1 MIINFLQTRSPPILP
16 SLQQQP
22 NLKQKIMNG
31 IDVTFDK
38 DVNLYSGY
46 GARNKDSLGQLLF
59 QFFRY
64 YGHELDFEKK
74 VISVRQGRV
83 TSKVEKGWSFL
94 QDNRL
99 CVEEP
104 FNTSRNLGNTAD
116 DTSMRGIHLELRRA
130 FKMVAEANLGK
141 CCEQFEYP
149 LDEGKMSEIFVLP
162 EPRPIVA
169 QMPPPQPASRGRGTG
184 RGGRHTNNRGNNNAS
199 RRASNAGTRVHP
211 SLRQFGYHQ
220 MTPQELQLHAQQQQF
235 LLHDQLYQQY
245 QYLQAQE
252 QELRQQLQQQ
262 ALLQGRATSSMA
274 YPHIPFPAHSTSEN
288 GHEEGT
294 GGRVDGLGSPPLT
307 APVLQHRFPYAS
319 PFLPM
324 AIPRMQSPITNPSSP
339 RLHSAV
345 PERQRLSRHASL
357 TDPFPS
363 SSLRAQ
369 SQPARSL
376 PSPLAFRPVMTDE
389 SEEGESIGN
398 SLPESR
404 RQSITSSSRDLLS
417 GYLNPYRPSLARLQ
431 GSERRSSEYI
441 GYYVG
446 RSPPQQSRSRSS
458 MESPASGYS
467 GLAIQN
473 GGLSP
478 RLFAQIPS
486 YQPAVVSPPPERVQS
501 PSEESVSGENG
512 PLKSL
517 SESAAHQSPPPLK
530 AKRSGP
536 LVVNGSMTYQ
546 DKLVETT
553 TDAAEQSNGMNFS
566 ASTSED
572 LAFDTPTSSEDQSQG
587 LPETID
593 SELPLLSAHSRL
605 EPIEDGLQAAMIN
618 PINIRYGVTEARVDG
633 GSNTVLMPFR
643 SSSKTNK
650 VKTDQISFPNGLG
663 GQSLQGQVPTQL
675 SPVREVP
682 LSLSNSNNHAGGSP
696 QDAGNRAVK
705 PKGKN
710 RQDKAPAPG
719 AENQRRK
726 DDPPEIPAGGTTGN
740 PPEKNGSNV
749 GPTSNGW
756 QTQKKKKHRK
766 ASKSESDINPSN
778 AVGGDFLP
786 KEESLRKG
794 G

>member
-22 NLKQKIMNG
+22 NLKRKVMNG

-64 YGHELDFEKK
+64 YGQELDFEKK
-74 VISVRQGRV
+74 VISVRLGRV
-83 TSKVEKGWSFL
+83 ISKVEKGWSFL

-104 FNTSRNLGNTAD
+104 FNISRNLGNTAD

-130 FKMVAEANLGK
+130 FKMVAEANLEK
-141 CCEQFEYP
+141 CCEQYEYP
-149 LDEGKMSEIFVLP
+149 LDESKPSEIFVLP

-169 QMPPPQPASRGRGTG
+169 QMPPPQPASRGRGNG
-184 RGGRHTNNRGNNNAS
+184 RGGRHTSSRGGNNAS
-199 RRASNAGTRVHP
+199 RRTSNSGTRVHP
-211 SLRQFGYHQ
+211 SLRHFGYQ

-262 ALLQGRATSSMA
+262 AFLPGRTTNSMA
-274 YPHIPFPAHSTSEN
+274 YPHIPFPSHATSDN
-288 GHEEGT
+288 GREEAN
-294 GGRVDGLGSPPLT
+294 GGLVDALKTPPLT

-319 PFLPM
+319 PYLSM
-324 AIPRMQSPITNPSSP
+324 AFPRVQSPMTNPSSP
-339 RLHSAV
+339 RLQSSV
-345 PERQRLSRHASL
+345 PDRQRVSRHASL
-357 TDPFPS
+357 TDPFPT

-369 SQPARSL
+369 SQPARSI
-376 PSPLAFRPVMTDE
+376 PSPLAFQPVMT
-389 SEEGESIGN
+389 EETEEVDSIGN
-398 SLPESR
+398 SLPQSR
-404 RQSITSSSRDLLS
+404 RQSTASSSRDPLS
-417 GYLNPYRPSLARLQ
+417 GYLNSHRASLPRHL

-446 RSPPQQSRSRSS
+446 HSPPLQARPRSS
-458 MESPASGYS
+458 ITSPVPGYT
-467 GLAIQN
+467 GLAIRN

-486 YQPAVVSPPPERVQS
+486 YQSTVISPLERVQS
-501 PSEESVSGENG
+501 PSDVSITGENG
-512 PLKSL
+512 FADSFQK
-517 SESAAHQSPPPLK
+517 SAARQTPPQLK

-536 LVVNGSMTYQ
+536 LVVNGSTTYH
-546 DKLVETT
+546 DKQV
-553 TDAAEQSNGMNFS
+553 DAAGDGPEQSIGTNFS

-593 SELPLLSAHSRL
+593 SELPLLSAHSHP
-605 EPIEDGLQAAMIN
+605 EQMEDSPQHGMMN
-618 PINIRYGVTEARVDG
+618 PINARYGLTDGRVDRG
-633 GSNTVLMPFR
+633 FGTVQMPAR
-643 SSSKTNK
+643 PSTKAAQA
-650 VKTDQISFPNGLG
+650 KTDQKALFNDVG
-663 GQSLQGQVPTQL
+663 GHPLHGQVPTQL
-675 SPVREVP
+675 SPVKEAP
-682 LSLSNSNNHAGGSP
+682 FSLPNGHACESP
-696 QDAGNRAVK
+696 QDTSNRAIK
-705 PKGKN
+705 AKGKG
-710 RQDKAPAPG
+710 RQDRVPLPG

-726 DDPPEIPAGGTTGN
+726 ADTTTPAVNGT
-740 PPEKNGSNV
+740 EKNTPHGVATNNS
-749 GPTSNGW
+749 W
-756 QTQKKKKHRK
+756 QMQKKKKHRK

-786 KEESLRKG
+786 QEANFRKG

>member
-22 NLKQKIMNG
+22 NLKRKIMNG

-38 DVNLYSGY
+38 DVNLYSEY

-74 VISVRQGRV
+74 VISVRLGKV
-83 TSKVEKGWSFL
+83 ISKVEKGWSFL

-104 FNTSRNLGNTAD
+104 FNISRNLGNTAD

-130 FKMVAEANLGK
+130 FRMVAEANLDK
-141 CCEQFEYP
+141 CCEQYEYP
-149 LDEGKMSEIFVLP
+149 VDENKPTEIFVLP

-169 QMPPPQPASRGRGTG
+169 QMPPPQPASRGRGNG
-184 RGGRHTNNRGNNNAS
+184 RGRHTNYRGSNNAG
-199 RRASNAGTRVHP
+199 RRTSNSGTRVHP
-211 SLRQFGYHQ
+211 SLHHFGYQ

-262 ALLQGRATSSMA
+262 AFLQGRATTSMA
-274 YPHIPFPAHSTSEN
+274 YPHIPFPSYATSDVA
-288 GHEEGT
+288 HEEAR
-294 GGRVDGLGSPPLT
+294 GGRLDGLDDPPLT

-319 PFLPM
+319 PYLSM
-324 AIPRMQSPITNPSSP
+324 AIPRLQSPITNPSSP
-339 RLHSAV
+339 RLHSIV
-345 PERQRLSRHASL
+345 PDRQRVSRHASL
-357 TDPFPS
+357 TDPFPT

-369 SQPARSL
+369 SQPARPI
-376 PSPLAFRPVMTDE
+376 PSPLAFQTIMTDE
-389 SEEGESIGN
+389 AEKGDSIGN
-398 SLPESR
+398 SLPQSR
-404 RQSITSSSRDLLS
+404 RQSTASSLRDPSS
-417 GYLNPYRPSLARLQ
+417 GYLSSPRASLPHHF

-446 RSPPQQSRSRSS
+446 HSPPLQARPRSS
-458 MESPASGYS
+458 RASPVPAYA

-478 RLFAQIPS
+478 RLFAQFPS
-486 YQPAVVSPPPERVQS
+486 YQPTVISALERVQS
-501 PSEESVSGENG
+501 PSDEAVTNENDFIE
-512 PLKSL
+512 PFRRSTANKT
-517 SESAAHQSPPPLK
+517 PPQPK

-536 LVVNGSMTYQ
+536 PVVNGSTTYN
-546 DKLVETT
+546 DKQADVTG
-553 TDAAEQSNGMNFS
+553 DGPEQLAGTNFS

-593 SELPLLSAHSRL
+593 SDLPLLSAHSHT
-605 EPIEDGLQAAMIN
+605 EQVEYGLLHGTMN
-618 PINIRYGVTEARVDG
+618 PVNGRYGLTDGRVDT
-633 GSNTVLMPFR
+633 GSGNAQMPAK
-643 SSSKTNK
+643 SSSKAAK
-650 VKTDQISFPNGLG
+650 VRMDQKSLPNGVG
-663 GQSLQGQVPTQL
+663 GQPLHTQVSTQL
-675 SPVREVP
+675 SPVRESP
-682 LSLSNSNNHAGGSP
+682 FSLPNGDACESPKDTSNRGPKA
-696 QDAGNRAVK
+696 
-705 PKGKN
+705 KGKGK
-710 RQDKAPAPG
+710 QDKASLPG
-719 AENQRRK
+719 AENQCTK
-726 DDPPEIPAGGTTGN
+726 DITPASTVNGTTPN
-740 PPEKNGSNV
+740 PSEKNNA
-749 GPTSNGW
+749 NGVVVNNDW

-766 ASKSESDINPSN
+766 ASKSEGDINLMN
-778 AVGGDFLP
+778 AVGGHFLP
-786 KEESLRKG
+786 KEENLRKG